1 MKWKKITKVLIVFVA
16 IASLIGIIVV
26 QRNQTKLQKM
36 VEETESII
44 PVTVMPIEITKYEEV
59 LSYIGAVQTDGVQSL
74 SFKSPGKI
82 KTIYV
87 KEGDVVEAGDPLATL
102 DTIDI
107 RFELDGARQAME
119 GAYAQYQLA
128 LKGATSQEVEQTR
141 LALEKAKEVYDFK
154 LNTSNEIKQLYDEGI
169 VSKKEYDQVVLET
182 SMAQKDYESANQAY
196 MTVMKGSDSSLLDLY
211 YSNYEQA
218 KTLYEHKG
226 LLIKDASLTATIGG
240 TIVSLPYE
248 VNTQVPA
255 GQPVVHIRKDGAV
268 ISIGITSSDY
278 TKMDVGD
285 HVRIRKDNKLMDG
298 VISRKSNIPDPA
310 THLYQLEV
318 AIKEQDFLM
327 GEIVECEI
335 VVGQKEGILIPIE
348 AVIVD
353 GETYVYIQ
361 VDHEA
366 RRKNITIE
374 EIIDDRIM
382 VTGLDVGDA
391 LILENIKKI
400 NEGTTITVINEVK
413 NDD

>member
-1 MKWKKITKVLIVFVA
+1 MKWKKITKVLIVFAV
-16 IASLIGIIVV
+16 IASIIGIIVV
-26 QRNQTKLQKM
+26 QRNQTKLRKM

-107 RFELDGARQAME
+107 TFELDGARLAME
-119 GAYAQYQLA
+119 GAYAQYQLE
-128 LKGATSQEVEQTR
+128 LKGATSQEVEQVR

-154 LNTSNEIKQLYDEGI
+154 LNTSNEMKQLYDEGI
-169 VSKKEYDQVVLET
+169 ISRKEYDLVVLET
-182 SMAQKDYESANQAY
+182 SMAQKDYETTNQAY
-196 MTVMKGSDSSLLDLY
+196 MTVMEGSDPSLLDLY

-218 KTLYEHKG
+218 KTLYEHKQT
-226 LLIKDASLTATIGG
+226 LIRDASLIAPISG

-248 VNTQVPA
+248 VNTLIPA
-255 GQPVVHIRKDGAV
+255 GQPVVHIRKEGAV
-268 ISIGITSSDY
+268 VAIGITSLDY
-278 TKMDVGD
+278 TKMGVGD
-285 HVRIRKDNKLMDG
+285 NVRIYKDAKLIDG
-298 VISRKSNIPDPA
+298 VISRKSNIPDSA

-318 AIKEQDFLM
+318 SIEEQNLLM

-348 AVIVD
+348 AVVVD

-361 VDHEA
+361 VAHEA
-366 RRKNITIE
+366 RRKTIIIE

-382 VTGLDVGDA
+382 VTGLEVGDA
-391 LILENIKKI
+391 LILQNIKKI
-400 NEGTTITVINEVK
+400 NEGTKITVINEVK
-413 NDD
+413 DDD